1 MKQGGAPG
9 FTLLEMLVALAVFGF
24 LLVGLNQTL
33 HLGLVSWRADG
44 RVSGSDAALE
54 ATDRGLRRIVE
65 VLTPSDDATRPALR
79 GTADTMLGQSTLPV
93 PGEGNRAVPVEVG
106 LALSGNRL
114 VLRWR
119 PYHHAVFT
127 RPQPAPQETTLAA
140 NIARLQ
146 IAYWTGAGRW
156 VSRWE
161 DPTLPLLIRFHIVLQ
176 GEDAPHW
183 PDIIIAPE
191 LSPP

>member
-1 MKQGGAPG
+1 MRQGNASG
-9 FTLLEMLVALAVFGF
+9 FTLLEILVALTVFGF

-44 RVSGSDAALE
+44 RISGSDAALE

-65 VLTPSDDATRPALR
+65 ALTQSDDATRPALR
-79 GTADTMLGQSTLPV
+79 GTSDSMLGQSTLPL
-93 PGEGNRAVPVEVG
+93 PGEGDRAVPVEVG

-119 PYHHAVFT
+119 PYHHAAFT
-127 RPQPAPQETTLAA
+127 RSQPAPQETTLAD
-140 NIARLQ
+140 NVRRLQ
-146 IAYWTGAGRW
+146 VAYWTGAGRW

-161 DPTLPLLIRFHIVLQ
+161 DPTLPLLIRFHIVLL
-176 GEDAPHW
+176 GEDAPRW
-183 PDIIIAPE
+183 PDIVVAPQ
-191 LSPP
+191 LSSP